1 MRRPAGDLASL
12 PVVEGA
18 GGVAFAVR
26 TVPGASRERVVGR
39 HGDAVKVAVQAP
51 PEDGKANQRLLEV
64 LAAALGVPARC
75 LMLVSGARGRD
86 KRVRVLGL
94 AADEVL
100 RRLAALQD
108 T

>member
-1 MRRPAGDLASL
+1 VNRPAGDLSTL
-12 PVVEGA
+12 PVVQGAEGVEF
-18 GGVAFAVR
+18 GVRAA
-26 TVPGASRERVVGR
+26 PGASRECVVGR

-51 PEDGKANQRLLEV
+51 PQEGKANERLLAV
-64 LAAALGVPARC
+64 LAAALGVQKRQ

-94 AADEVL
+94 AADVVL

-108 T
+108 S